1 MARSHNYITYLSQ
14 RPFCGTFVALDG
26 IAILGAGYATIIM
39 CGEGHTRAS
48 VGFLVNLDRNLCTF
62 FGQTRASVG
71 FNRNLGKFR
80 SESVYI

>member
-14 RPFCGTFVALDG
+14 RPFCATFVALDG
-26 IAILGAGYATIIM
+26 IAILGAGYATII
-39 CGEGHTRAS
+39 CGDGHTRAS
-48 VGFLVNLDRNLCTF
+48 LGFLVNLDRNLCTL
-62 FGQTRASVG
+62 GQTRASVG